1 MMQQRRQNYLTGA
14 ATLSIA
20 IIVVKVI
27 GMLYKIPLKRLIDDA
42 SFGYFNTAYD
52 IYSALLVVA
61 STGLPVALSR
71 LVSEANALGRTRQ
84 VQRIFRTALVAYIT
98 IGAIGSA
105 LMVFF
110 PKWLAGSVMHNPNAY
125 LAILVLGPSV
135 LFICIA
141 SACRGYAQGMG
152 NMRPTAVSQII
163 EALCKMVLGLLLVWL
178 VLHYTSDGTIAA
190 GATIGGV
197 TVGSLCSAVYLAI
210 RHRRNR
216 PNPAELSGETDSFG
230 ATAKRLISIAL
241 PITLGAAS
249 LQIINLLDSS
259 TLMGRIVSAAEA
271 TAEGANNIV
280 GTLLAI
286 ARQNPPTLEEG
297 QTLTH
302 ALLSQHAA
310 DTAKGIYNFAQTIFN
325 FPLAFIPCITAAIIP
340 AISAWRAVKDRAGIR
355 SVQNSSM
362 RLMSLI
368 AAPCAVGLF
377 VLAEPIMA
385 LLGGYS
391 GTRLELAST
400 LLAMLAPTVIVS
412 SIGTMLIATL
422 QAHDHMVIPVINTLI
437 GSILKVVAN
446 YILVGNPNIAILGG
460 PISSFLCL
468 SVVMLL
474 DLLAVRR
481 LLADPPKLLAPL
493 CRALLAALVMGAVC
507 ALCYRGLI
515 SLGLSVF
522 LSCGAAIVL
531 AVAVY
536 AVLAIRLRVILR
548 EDCLLLPKGETIAK
562 LLHIRA

>member
-1 MMQQRRQNYLTGA
+1 MEQRRQNYLTGA

-84 VQRIFRTALVAYIT
+84 VQRIFHTALVAYVSV
-98 IGAIGSA
+98 GAIGTG

-110 PKWLAGSVMHNPNAY
+110 PKWLAGTVMHNPNAY
-125 LAILVLGPSV
+125 LAILILGPSV

-163 EALCKMVLGLLLVWL
+163 EALCKMILGLALVWV
-178 VLHYTSDGTIAA
+178 VLRYTSDGTVAA

-197 TVGSLCSAVYLAI
+197 TVGSLLSATYLLI

-216 PNPAELSGETDSFG
+216 PEKGTLTGEVDSVG

-249 LQIINLLDSS
+249 MQIINLLDSS
-259 TLMGRIVSAAEA
+259 TLMGRIVYAAEQ
-271 TAEGANNIV
+271 TQEGAGNIV

-302 ALLSQHAA
+302 AILSQHAA

-325 FPLAFIPCITAAIIP
+325 FPIAFIPCITAAIIP
-340 AISAWRAVKDRAGIR
+340 AISARRAVGDRAGIR

-368 AAPCAVGLF
+368 AVPCAVGLF

-400 LLAMLAPTVIVS
+400 LLAMLAPTVVVS
-412 SIGTMLIATL
+412 SISTMLIATL

-437 GSILKVVAN
+437 GSVLKVVIN

-468 SVVMLL
+468 TVVMTLNL
-474 DLLAVRR
+474 IATRR
-481 LLADPPKLLAPL
+481 LLQDPPKLLAPL
-493 CRALLAALVMGAVC
+493 CRAALAALAMGLVC
-507 ALCYRGLI
+507 ALTYHGLVR
-515 SLGLSVF
+515 LGLGVTM
-522 LSCGAAIVL
+522 SCGAAIVV

-536 AVLAIRLRVILR
+536 AVLAICLRVILR
-548 EDCLLLPKGETIAK
+548 EDCLLLPKGEKIAK